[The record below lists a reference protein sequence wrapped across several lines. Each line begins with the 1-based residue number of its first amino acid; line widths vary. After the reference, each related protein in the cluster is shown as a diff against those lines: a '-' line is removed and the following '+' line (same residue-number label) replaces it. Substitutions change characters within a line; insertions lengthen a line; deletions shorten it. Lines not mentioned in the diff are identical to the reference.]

1 MAEQEERR
9 LLPVKLDTYKPL
21 REVVFDT
28 LRDAIITG
36 VLRPGERLMES
47 QLAEELGVSRTPVRE
62 AIRKLEL
69 EGFLVMVPRKG
80 AYVAGISLKDIADV
94 FEVRAALES
103 LATELAAER
112 ITEEE
117 LEELERILVRKS
129 EIIEQGD
136 IVKFVECDK
145 KFHDTLYRASRNRRL
160 MQILSNLQDEVHR
173 FRSVS
178 LAHPGR
184 MRTALDEHR
193 KVVEALADR
202 DIVRAKA
209 LAWKH
214 IESAENSLLEA
225 VRKKGDIKEQAL
237 PINDEVKHPDSIG

>member
-1 MAEQEERR
+1 MAENKERR
-9 LLPVKLDTYKPL
+9 LVPVKLDSYKPL
-21 REVVFDT
+21 REVVFET
-28 LRDAIITG
+28 LREAIITG

-69 EGFLVMVPRKG
+69 EGFVVMVPRKG

-112 ITEEE
+112 ITEDE
-117 LEELERILVRKS
+117 LEELERILVKMS
-129 EIIEQGD
+129 EIIEKGEIEQL
-136 IVKFVECDK
+136 VECDK

-160 MQILSNLQDEVHR
+160 MQILSNLQDEVQR

-178 LAHPGR
+178 LAYPGR
-184 MRTALDEHR
+184 MRTALEEHR
-193 KVVEALADR
+193 KVVEALAER
-202 DIVRAKA
+202 DLVQAKV
-209 LAWKH
+209 LAWEH

-225 VRKKGDIKEQAL
+225 VREHEDIVSEREEL
-237 PINDEVKHPDSIG
+237 V